1 MPRLVATT
9 PLGGVPPHPPVPV
22 VESHRRP
29 LIAAAVLLVASV
41 LCALSSLMSW
51 HDYGRG
57 LDPRESGWDMADGS
71 TGRGW
76 IAIAIAIVL
85 ATGGVLLVSGRI
97 RAGRN
102 WARVGGAGLVVLA
115 AIEWAFG
122 VRAAR
127 TGPGLGLWVMLV
139 TGVVVLVV
147 VGVLLPADA
156 DGSSRPDSP
165 DGALPVGR

>member
-1 MPRLVATT
+1 
-9 PLGGVPPHPPVPV
+9 
-22 VESHRRP
+22 
-29 LIAAAVLLVASV
+29 
-41 LCALSSLMSW
+41 MSW

-76 IAIAIAIVL
+76 VAIAISIVL
-85 ATGGVLLVSGRI
+85 AVGGVLLVSGRI

-102 WARVGGAGLVVLA
+102 WARVGAVALVALA

-122 VRAAR
+122 VRATR
-127 TGPGLGLWVMLV
+127 TGPGLGLWVLLV

-147 VGVLLPADA
+147 LGALLPADA
-156 DGSSRPDSP
+156 ERSGRPGTRDRPS
-165 DGALPVGR
+165 VGGR